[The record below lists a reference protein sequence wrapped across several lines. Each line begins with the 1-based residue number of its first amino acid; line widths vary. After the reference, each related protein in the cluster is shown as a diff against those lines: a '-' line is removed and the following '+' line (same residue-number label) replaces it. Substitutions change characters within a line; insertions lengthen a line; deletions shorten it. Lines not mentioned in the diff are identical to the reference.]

1 MDNIKNYLK
10 GLRDATVYSF
20 AWLMI
25 CVIAAMLVSG
35 NETVTVGFLIRL
47 FILCFWGAICFTVS
61 FRNKMIQKKGF
72 VFELTC
78 FYILFIPVEVIMFY
92 LMGIFQKS
100 ASPVLWI
107 VFACIVVLMY
117 ITSLVIDKVIMRKKA
132 ALYTEKLMEYNR
144 E

>member
-35 NETVTVGFLIRL
+35 NETVTVGFLIKL
-47 FILCFWGAICFTVS
+47 FILCFWGAICFTVC
-61 FRNKMIQKKGF
+61 FRNKGIQKRGF

-107 VFACIVVLMY
+107 VFACIVALMY

-132 ALYTEKLMEYNR
+132 ALYTKKLMEYNR